1 MKKVFLKL
9 LALVLV
15 TAFARTAYQAQ
26 AVTSSTEIAQAPSAL
41 ANATIAVLLPTTVN
55 LVLKMKNESS
65 MTGQLTAFDSK
76 GQTIQISRSGDSR
89 TVQIAKIQQLNF
101 RRDPLVDYGTG
112 ELVIRGD
119 DSAVAKQ
126 STWQNIPLQAFEL
139 KNPNLGQA
147 QVTLAGVLKPTQLRG
162 IRAVAAKSLYVVD
175 EIQFQ
180 PAGKMTI
187 KVTPTDR

>member
-1 MKKVFLKL
+1 M
-9 LALVLV
+9 
-15 TAFARTAYQAQ
+15 
-26 AVTSSTEIAQAPSAL
+26 SIS
-41 ANATIAVLLPTTVN
+41 
-55 LVLKMKNESS
+55 
-65 MTGQLTAFDSK
+65 LTAFDTK
-76 GQTIQISRSGDSR
+76 GQTLQISRSRDSR
-89 TVQIAKIQQLNF
+89 TVRIAQIQQLKF
-101 RRDPLVDYGTG
+101 RRDALVYDSTG
-112 ELVIRGD
+112 KLVIRGD
-119 DSAVAKQ
+119 DAAVAKQ

-139 KNPNLGQA
+139 KDPKLGQA